1 MLDHP
6 TVEQFHQ
13 VDTISEGLYG
23 AIWCLYGVYVV
34 IETVTEKIGTTEWI
48 TVRKHARTRYL
59 PLSSNLAGVFD
70 IEPGDQ
76 IKVKLL
82 EIKRA
87 DRGE

>member
-1 MLDHP
+1 M
-6 TVEQFHQ
+6 
-13 VDTISEGLYG
+13 SS
-23 AIWCLYGVYVV
+23 
-34 IETVTEKIGTTEWI
+34 EKIGTTEWV
-48 TVRKHARTRYL
+48 TVKKHARQRYL
-59 PLSSNLAGVFD
+59 PLSSNTASVYD